1 MTELRFDVLVL
12 VLAICL
18 VMTMAIETSAFLFKF
33 WVYRSPWHR
42 LTNIA
47 VSAALITLVSIGVA
61 DEAVP
66 LRFAAGAA
74 FGLLYEVANA
84 FLIRVWS
91 FPNDRFLIFR
101 GPLPISL
108 AAGLPWG
115 ILPVVATIAASRL
128 RGG

>member
-1 MTELRFDVLVL
+1 
-12 VLAICL
+12 
-18 VMTMAIETSAFLFKF
+18 MASSWVVGFWRLDRPRRTLYFK
-33 WVYRSPWHR
+33 
-42 LTNIA
+42 A
-47 VSAALITLVSIGVA
+47 TLVSIGVA